1 MLKFVYFC
9 HKEFVGS
16 LKLMLICYVIF
27 YSFFYILADHPKA
40 NEYYSDPRLAAYAVP
55 YAPIL
60 SWYFILLNLYQLS
73 WFSSLL
79 KLIWILLNSTDAAKN
94 SLRREVEI
102 LKSKPHWSKAYFYLW
117 DEVRYLPF
125 VICPDSWENPCRGME
140 QSGTSCSYCCG
151 FKYPLF
157 LKLKI
162 QNYSCEFF

>member
-60 SWYFILLNLYQLS
+60 SC
-73 WFSSLL
+73 
-79 KLIWILLNSTDAAKN
+79 TDAAKN

-117 DEVRYLPF
+117 DEVCYLPF
-125 VICPDSWENPCRGME
+125 VICPDS
-140 QSGTSCSYCCG
+140 
-151 FKYPLF
+151 
-157 LKLKI
+157 
-162 QNYSCEFF
+162 

>member
-60 SWYFILLNLYQLS
+60 SC
-73 WFSSLL
+73 
-79 KLIWILLNSTDAAKN
+79 TDAAKN

-117 DEVRYLPF
+117 DEPLNVEQYDMICNISNELRSYSPDVRILTTYY
-125 VICPDSWENPCRGME
+125 CGEYKTKPDVVSR
-140 QSGTSCSYCCG
+140 
-151 FKYPLF
+151 
-157 LKLKI
+157 
-162 QNYSCEFF
+162 